1 MRIVDEIADLMNK
14 YGLSVEKKRNTVK
27 GTHEELPISLVVK
40 VQSSRKS
47 AVIEL
52 KPEEDL
58 LDSLADLAESGE
70 DIEEIV
76 DGVLAELRDVA
87 IEVSRCLENT
97 GYKAVLKIREGERD
111 VRDHLEEV
119 LEEYSIFEEE

>member
-14 YGLSVEKKRNTVK
+14 YGLSVEKKRSTVK

>member
-27 GTHEELPISLVVK
+27 RTHEELPISLVVK